1 MPAPASLVA
10 EPPNPS
16 MMRLAPA
23 SSAARI
29 SSPTPWLL
37 ARIGSR
43 LEGEINS
50 RPAAAAISMTA
61 VPSSSKP
68 HTASTL

>member
-10 EPPNPS
+10 DPPRPR
-16 MMRLAPA
+16 MMRVAPA
-23 SSAARI
+23 LTAASI

-43 LEGEINS
+43 LAGGISS
-50 RPAAAAISMTA
+50 RPAAAAISITA

-68 HTASTL
+68 HVASTL